1 MNTPDSRN
9 LLDSIGSRL
18 TAGGDQYLAGP
29 AVEMTPI
36 LLGLLSAAV
45 AIGIAV
51 TGWKLARRW
60 RRMDNHRDDLT
71 ELAQLLRRIQVQI
84 LLLADADTMM
94 TTADSHILRTLK
106 YELAGVDVSFAQ
118 DAAGVVTEV
127 IRRLDD
133 LLGQASPRP
142 GATNLTRAR
151 AQGRAVQGALVAI
164 TTAQAVISRLRRR

>member
-18 TAGGDQYLAGP
+18 IAGGDQHLAGP

-84 LLLADADTMM
+84 QLLADTDTVI
-94 TTADSHILRTLK
+94 TIADSQVLRTMK
-106 YELAGVDVSFAQ
+106 YELSGMDASFVPEVAGA
-118 DAAGVVTEV
+118 VTEA
-127 IRRLDD
+127 IRRLNE
-133 LLGQASPRP
+133 LLDEAAPHT
-142 GATNLTRAR
+142 GAATLTRAR
-151 AQGRAVQGALVAI
+151 AQGRATQAALVAV
-164 TTAQAVISRLRRR
+164 TAAQSVISRLRRR